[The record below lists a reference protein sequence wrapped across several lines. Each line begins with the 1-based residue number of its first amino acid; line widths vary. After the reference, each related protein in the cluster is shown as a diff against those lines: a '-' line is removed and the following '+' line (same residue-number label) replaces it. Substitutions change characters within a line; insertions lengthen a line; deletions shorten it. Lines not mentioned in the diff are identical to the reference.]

1 MDEKTA
7 HKAICALASKCTQE
21 MTCPQNR
28 CFFTDRE
35 YVESDLEDSDEE
47 NYDQIDN
54 ENPTRL
60 CKNDAQEKFW

>member
-1 MDEKTA
+1 
-7 HKAICALASKCTQE
+7 

-35 YVESDLEDSDEE
+35 YVLSDLKDSDEE
-47 NYDQIDN
+47 NYDQTDN

-60 CKNDAQEKFW
+60 CKNDA